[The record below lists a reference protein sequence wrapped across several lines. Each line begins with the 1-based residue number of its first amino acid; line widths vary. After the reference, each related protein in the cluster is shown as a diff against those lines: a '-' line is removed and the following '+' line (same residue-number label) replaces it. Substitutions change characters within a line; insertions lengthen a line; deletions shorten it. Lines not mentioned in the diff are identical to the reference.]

1 MVTVSDPSLAI
12 DPRTGPGIDY
22 VKPAGLRQR
31 LGGLFRTGSTAHE
44 KRAFFTERWVG
55 IALIVPQ
62 LVLIFTFFYWPAG
75 EALYWAFTL
84 ERPWGGGNAWVGF
97 SNFAAMLGDPVYWN
111 SIVRSLVF
119 ALASS
124 G

>member
-1 MVTVSDPSLAI
+1 IAVDSPVRPGVDQVAPSGGRRRLAA
-12 DPRTGPGIDY
+12 
-22 VKPAGLRQR
+22 V
-31 LGGLFRTGSTAHE
+31 FRARESAHE
-44 KRAFFTERWVG
+44 KRAFFSERWIG

-75 EALYWAFTL
+75 EALFWAFTL

-97 SNFAAMLGDPVYWN
+97 GKFAAMLGDPVYWN

-119 ALASS
+119 AIASS
-124 G
+124 